1 MARSKRTDRTPLRR
15 RFSFWTPLLLLW
27 GVPPLVLAL
36 VWPWAGAAEKTA
48 VTSEQPATVV
58 VGERQRDYRENVQIK
73 FSLTR
78 EGTIHSAVDGLVTA
92 VHAKPGK
99 LKEGADLISVDG
111 TKVRVH
117 RGKAPFHRDLAAG
130 DQGQDVVELERFL
143 TKLDHP
149 AQALP
154 GDKVGVALTAAIKSY
169 QREIGANPD
178 GVFRPGYVIFVP
190 KAVKHLGVPTLKP
203 ADNISTGDAIA
214 DGAER
219 ASAVKVLNGEDKPAG
234 ILQAPAPLILAKSGV
249 EVEVETLTVDEA
261 GTETLRRELIEAGFS
276 EYVTEDGTENIFE
289 NVVVTVKNPVRQ
301 GAVPSGAVY
310 NAPTAQQCV
319 FTVPDADTTS
329 TRAEAVLLSRAGA
342 LEGEPTLAGID
353 TDLIGTWVVRDPT
366 ALAAATLAKCS

>member
-1 MARSKRTDRTPLRR
+1 MRAKP
-15 RFSFWTPLLLLW
+15 
-27 GVPPLVLAL
+27 
-36 VWPWAGAAEKTA
+36 
-48 VTSEQPATVV
+48 
-58 VGERQRDYRENVQIK
+58 
-73 FSLTR
+73 
-78 EGTIHSAVDGLVTA
+78 
-92 VHAKPGK
+92 VHADSP
-99 LKEGADLISVDG
+99 
-111 TKVRVH
+111 
-117 RGKAPFHRDLAAG
+117 
-130 DQGQDVVELERFL
+130 
-143 TKLDHP
+143 
-149 AQALP
+149 
-154 GDKVGVALTAAIKSY
+154 SY
-169 QREIGANPD
+169 
-178 GVFRPGYVIFVP
+178 
-190 KAVKHLGVPTLKP
+190 
-203 ADNISTGDAIA
+203 AIA

-319 FTVPDADTTS
+319 FTVSDADTTS
-329 TRAEAVLLSRAGA
+329 IRAEAVLLSRAGA

-353 TDLIGTWVVRDPT
+353 TELIGTWVVRDPT